1 MVQIPI
7 AIVGAGGMG
16 GRHLRALGAL
26 YESGMANVELAAVC
40 DLREDNA
47 NHLADT
53 AEEMLGTRPE
63 VFTSMEDMRKQ
74 RPDIEAVAITTDS
87 GSHHLVAE
95 MAFDLGYHVLCE
107 KPLSLTIRG
116 CNRVIDAWKKSGKVL
131 SVGEQER
138 RDPMCRL
145 NKAVLDA
152 GVIGKPYSFLLGS
165 ASGGNDIIIWPWR
178 HYKNIG
184 GIFVDAG
191 VHAVDQMMY
200 YMGDVE
206 EVFAVS
212 KVWEPKRYRGE
223 RLGVAHFYDRWFDE
237 VPDEID
243 ADAEDMVISTLKF
256 KNGAIGQWTSFYAA
270 HGEPL
275 RYGMIYGSTG
285 SMEPAKQRRG
295 DPLSVTIDGV
305 GKLTGDQ
312 VLELVPDFHLEE
324 LPARLF
330 GSDRLGS
337 YDTPFEDAD
346 RFLVALEYYELG
358 QCIADGTEPEVNAYV
373 GRKDLAVCN
382 AALESS
388 VLGRPVTIEEIE
400 TEKTAK
406 YEASINAHWKI

>member
-1 MVQIPI
+1 
-7 AIVGAGGMG
+7 
-16 GRHLRALGAL
+16 
-26 YESGMANVELAAVC
+26 
-40 DLREDNA
+40 
-47 NHLADT
+47 
-53 AEEMLGTRPE
+53 
-63 VFTSMEDMRKQ
+63 MRQK
-74 RPDIEAVAITTDS
+74 RPDIEAVDITTDS

-145 NKAVLDA
+145 NKAVIESGA
-152 GVIGKPYSFLLGS
+152 IGNPYSFHLGN
-165 ASGGNDIIIWPWR
+165 ATGGNTIIIWPWR

-212 KVWEPKRYRGE
+212 KVWEPKRYKGDRI
-223 RLGVAHFYDRWFDE
+223 GVANFYDHWKNE

-243 ADAEDMVISTLKF
+243 ADAEDMVISTIKF

-270 HGEPL
+270 HGEAMN
-275 RYGMIYGSTG
+275 YAMIYGSKG
-285 SMEPAKQRRG
+285 SMRPAKQRRG
-295 DPLSVTIDGV
+295 DPLSVTVDGQ
-305 GKLTGDQ
+305 GLITGDD
-312 VLELVPDFHLEE
+312 VLELVPDFHIDE

-358 QCIADGTEPEVNAYV
+358 QCIADGTTPEVDAYV

-400 TEKTAK
+400 NEETAEYEK
-406 YEASINAHWKI
+406 SINAHWNI

>member
-16 GRHLRALGAL
+16 GRHLRAMGAL

-40 DLREDNA
+40 DTREENA
-47 NHLADT
+47 IHLADL
-53 AEEMLGTRPE
+53 AEEMLGKRPE
-63 VFTSMEDMRKQ
+63 VFTSMEDMRNK
-74 RPDIEAVAITTDS
+74 RRDIEAVDITTDS

-95 MAFDLGYHVLCE
+95 MAFDLGYNVLCE

-145 NKAVLDA
+145 NKAVLEA
-152 GVIGKPYSFLLGS
+152 GAIGKPYSFLLGS

-200 YMGDVE
+200 YMGNVE
-206 EVFAVS
+206 EVYAVS
-212 KVWEPKRYRGE
+212 KVWEPKRYKGDRI
-223 RLGVAHFYDRWFDE
+223 GVANFYDHWADE

-256 KNGAIGQWTSFYAA
+256 ESGAVGQWTSFFAA

-275 RYGMIYGSTG
+275 QYGMIYGSNG
-285 SMEPAKQRRG
+285 SVAPAKQRRG
-295 DPLSVTIDGV
+295 NPLSVTIDGE
-305 GKLTGDQ
+305 GLIEGDA
-312 VLELVPDFHLEE
+312 VLDLVPDFHLEE

-358 QCIADGTEPEVNAYV
+358 QCITDGVKPEVDAYV

-388 VLGRPVTIEEIE
+388 VLGRAVTIEEIE
-400 TEKTAK
+400 NETTAQ
-406 YEASINAHWKI
+406 YEASINKHWNI